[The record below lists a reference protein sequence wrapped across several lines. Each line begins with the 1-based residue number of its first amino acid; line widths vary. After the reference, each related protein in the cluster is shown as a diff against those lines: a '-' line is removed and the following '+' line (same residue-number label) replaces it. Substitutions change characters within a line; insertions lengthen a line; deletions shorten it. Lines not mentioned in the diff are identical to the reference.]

1 MILEC
6 TQCQMRYVVPDQAI
20 GAEGRT
26 VRCANCKHSWFQR
39 PPLLD
44 LNAADALPEE
54 AAAPAMAPTPTP
66 EPAAPESA
74 PPAAASPPP
83 PPVAAAAAPVQPA
96 HRYVDP
102 EGERAERGEP
112 RRYDAFAPRPPFRP
126 RRNPVRGWTVAAI
139 AASVAMLIGI
149 AAILYLGTPGI
160 AARVGLPIG
169 KIETPLL
176 FADKQIERRNLSSGN
191 ELFAISGKVVNPTGE
206 RQRVPDIR
214 VELQDAQERV
224 VYSWTITPS
233 QRELGPSGTI
243 LFHSAKLDVPANSKM
258 LELSFVRGF

>member
-6 TQCQMRYVVPDQAI
+6 TQCHMRYVVPDHAI
-20 GAEGRT
+20 GPDGRT
-26 VRCANCKHSWFQR
+26 VRCASCKHSWFQR

-44 LNAADALPEE
+44 LGAAEALP
-54 AAAPAMAPTPTP
+54 AQ
-66 EPAAPESA
+66 EPAPV
-74 PPAAASPPP
+74 AAASPPVAE
-83 PPVAAAAAPVQPA
+83 PVAAPTPAAPAAPTAQATSPATVQPS

-126 RRNPVRGWTVAAI
+126 RRNPFRRWTAAAV
-139 AASVAMLIGI
+139 AASVAMLVGI
-149 AAILYLGTPGI
+149 AAILYLGTPGV
-160 AARVGLPIG
+160 AAKVGLPIG
-169 KIETPLL
+169 KIETPQL

-214 VELQDAQERV
+214 VDLKDQQERV
-224 VYSWTITPS
+224 VYRWTITPS

-243 LFHSAKLDVPANSKM
+243 LFNSAKLDVPANSKM
-258 LELSFVRGF
+258 LELSFVNGL

>member
-6 TQCQMRYVVPDQAI
+6 TQCHMRYVVPDHAI
-20 GAEGRT
+20 GPDGRT
-26 VRCANCKHSWFQR
+26 VRCASCKHSWFQR
-39 PPLLD
+39 PALLD
-44 LNAADALPEE
+44 LGTAETPPERNEAPAAP
-54 AAAPAMAPTPTP
+54 AAAPAQ
-66 EPAAPESA
+66 PAAAAPAPSPAPAPAPQAA
-74 PPAAASPPP
+74 PPAAGA
-83 PPVAAAAAPVQPA
+83 PA
-96 HRYVDP
+96 HRYIDP

-126 RRNPVRGWTVAAI
+126 RGNPARRWTVAAI
-139 AASVAMLIGI
+139 AASLAMLIGI

-160 AARVGLPIG
+160 AAKVGLPIG
-169 KIETPLL
+169 KVETPLL

-214 VELQDAQERV
+214 VDLKDQGDRV

-233 QRELGPSGTI
+233 QRDLGPSGTI
-243 LFHSAKLDVPANSKM
+243 LFNSAKLDVPANSKM
-258 LELSFVRGF
+258 LELSFVNGL

>member
-6 TQCQMRYVVPDQAI
+6 TQCHMRYVVPDHAI
-20 GAEGRT
+20 GPDGRT
-26 VRCANCKHSWFQR
+26 VRCASCKHSWFQR

-44 LNAADALPEE
+44 LAPAPGEQRE
-54 AAAPAMAPTPTP
+54 APAM
-66 EPAAPESA
+66 PAAEPIVA
-74 PPAAASPPP
+74 APPPPAAAA
-83 PPVAAAAAPVQPA
+83 PPVAAPAAPASA

-112 RRYDAFAPRPPFRP
+112 RRFDAFAPRPPFRP
-126 RRNPVRGWTVAAI
+126 RRNPVRRWTAFAV
-139 AASVAMLIGI
+139 AASVAMLVGI

-160 AARVGLPIG
+160 AAKVGLPIG

-214 VELQDAQERV
+214 VDLKDQQERV

-233 QRELGPSGTI
+233 QRDLGPSGTI
-243 LFHSAKLDVPANSKM
+243 LFNSAKLDVPANSKM
-258 LELSFVRGF
+258 LELSFVNGL

>member
-6 TQCQMRYVVPDQAI
+6 TQCHMRYVVPDHAI
-20 GAEGRT
+20 GPDGRT
-26 VRCANCKHSWFQR
+26 VRCASCKHSWFQR
-39 PPLLD
+39 PALLD
-44 LNAADALPEE
+44 LGTVETPPERNE
-54 AAAPAMAPTPTP
+54 APL
-66 EPAAPESA
+66 
-74 PPAAASPPP
+74 
-83 PPVAAAAAPVQPA
+83 AAAAAPAQPAAAVPTSPPPPAPQAASPAAGALA
-96 HRYVDP
+96 HRYIDP

-126 RRNPVRGWTVAAI
+126 RGNPARRWTVAAI
-139 AASVAMLIGI
+139 AASLAMLVGI

-160 AARVGLPIG
+160 AAKVGLPIG
-169 KIETPLL
+169 KVETPLL

-214 VELQDAQERV
+214 VDLKDQGDRV

-233 QRELGPSGTI
+233 QRDLGPSGTI
-243 LFHSAKLDVPANSKM
+243 LFNSAKLDVPANSKM
-258 LELSFVRGF
+258 LELSFVNGL

>member
-6 TQCQMRYVVPDQAI
+6 TQCHMRYVVPDHAI
-20 GAEGRT
+20 GPEGRT
-26 VRCANCKHSWFQR
+26 VRCASCKHSWFQR

-44 LNAADALPEE
+44 LNATAAPAEDVPAAAAPPAPE
-54 AAAPAMAPTPTP
+54 AAAPVAP
-66 EPAAPESA
+66 A
-74 PPAAASPPP
+74 PAAAPPP
-83 PPVAAAAAPVQPA
+83 PPAPPVAAAASVQPA

-126 RRNPVRGWTVAAI
+126 RRNPLRRWTVAAV
-139 AASVAMLIGI
+139 AASVAMLVGI
-149 AAILYLGTPGI
+149 VAILYLGTPGI
-160 AARVGLPIG
+160 AAKVGLPIG
-169 KIETPLL
+169 KVETPLL

-214 VELQDAQERV
+214 VELQDQQERV

-258 LELSFVRGF
+258 LELSFVGGF